1 MNIFPAIDLIDGQAV
16 RLQKGDYAKKTVYS
30 TSPTDVALGFKDV
43 GAEYLHLV
51 DLNGAKNGEIPNFDT
66 VRDIVR
72 LSGLNAEIG
81 GGIRSEETILR
92 YLDAGVMRVIL
103 GTAAVQ
109 DPEFLHDMVSKYGAA
124 IAVGVDMK
132 DGFVAIK
139 GWTELSQK
147 TCDGF
152 CRELE
157 TIGVRTV
164 ICTDVSR
171 DGMLGGT
178 NVELYRSLSGSFSM
192 DFIASGGV
200 STPADITALRNM
212 GLSGAII
219 GKAYYEGAIDLA
231 AAIREAKG

>member
-1 MNIFPAIDLIDGQAV
+1 M
-16 RLQKGDYAKKTVYS
+16 
-30 TSPTDVALGFKDV
+30 
-43 GAEYLHLV
+43 
-51 DLNGAKNGEIPNFDT
+51 
-66 VRDIVR
+66 
-72 LSGLNAEIG
+72 
-81 GGIRSEETILR
+81 
-92 YLDAGVMRVIL
+92 
-103 GTAAVQ
+103 Q